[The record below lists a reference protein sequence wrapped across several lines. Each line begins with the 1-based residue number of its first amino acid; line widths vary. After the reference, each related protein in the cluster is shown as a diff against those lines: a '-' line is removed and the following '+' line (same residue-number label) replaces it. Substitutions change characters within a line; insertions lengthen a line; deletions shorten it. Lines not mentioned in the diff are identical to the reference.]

1 MNIKPWLIAARLRTL
16 PLAVS
21 GILLG
26 TSIAQLRKPIDLSVV
41 LLAVLTAFLL
51 QILSNF
57 ANDYGDFVKGTDSK
71 ADRQDRAL
79 ASGSIDVFHMK
90 RAVIITGVLA
100 FFTGISLIYRSFQMQ
115 LLTLNSAY
123 FLFGMGLF
131 SLAAAVFYTIGKRA
145 YGYSGWGDFF
155 VFVFF
160 GLLPVLGMSLLLGVE
175 LSLESYL
182 GGCGLGFLSVGVLNL
197 NNYRDIDTDKEN
209 GKITLAVRLGPKKTL
224 WYQRLLLILGFGGV
238 FLSFAL
244 YVKSL
249 FDLGGRSSNL
259 ELFLVFGVFSP
270 IAVFLARYY
279 SETKLLLPGH
289 REELNKQ
296 LKNLSLTT
304 MLLVFVHLGMVN
316 YIISLIGY

>member
-26 TSIAQLRKPIDLSVV
+26 TSIAQLRKPIDISVV
-41 LLAVLTAFLL
+41 LLAVLTAVLL

-79 ASGSIDVFHMK
+79 ASGAIDVLQMK
-90 RAVIITGVLA
+90 RAVL
-100 FFTGISLIYRSFQMQ
+100 FTGILAFMLGVTLIYRSFQLN
-115 LLTLNSAY
+115 LLALDSAY

-131 SLAAAVFYTIGKRA
+131 SLAAAVLYTIGKRA

-155 VFVFF
+155 VFIFF
-160 GLLPVLGMSLLLGVE
+160 GILPVLGMSLLLGVAWN
-175 LSLESYL
+175 LEAYL

-209 GKITLAVRLGPKKTL
+209 GKITLAVRFGPKKTL
-224 WYQRLLLILGFGGV
+224 WYHRFLLIFGFGGV

-249 FDLGGRSSNL
+249 FDLGGNSSNL

-270 IAVFLARYY
+270 IAVFLARYF
-279 SETKLLLPGH
+279 SETKLLLPGD
-289 REELNKQ
+289 REGLNKQ

-304 MLLVFVHLGMVN
+304 MLLVLVHLGMVN

>member
-1 MNIKPWLIAARLRTL
+1 MNIKAWLVAARLRTL

-26 TSIAQLRKPIDLSVV
+26 TSIAQLRKPIDISVV
-41 LLAVLTAFLL
+41 LLAILTAVLL

-79 ASGSIDVFHMK
+79 ASGVIDVLHMK
-90 RAVIITGVLA
+90 RAVLFTGLLA
-100 FFTGISLIYRSFQMQ
+100 FLFGILLIYRSYHLN
-115 LLTLNSAY
+115 LLTLDSAY

-131 SLAAAVFYTIGKRA
+131 SLAAAVLYTMGKRA

-155 VFVFF
+155 VFIFF

-175 LSLESYL
+175 WNLETYL

-209 GKITLAVRLGPKKTL
+209 GKITLAVRFGPKKTL
-224 WYQRLLLILGFGGV
+224 WYHRFLLILGFGGV

-249 FDLGGRSSNL
+249 FDLGGNSSNL

-270 IAVFLARYY
+270 IAVFLARYF
-279 SETKLLLPGH
+279 SETKLLLPGD

>member
-26 TSIAQLRKPIDLSVV
+26 TSIAQLRKPIDISVV
-41 LLAVLTAFLL
+41 LLAVLTAVLL

-79 ASGSIDVFHMK
+79 ASGAIDVLQMK
-90 RAVIITGVLA
+90 RAVLFTGLLA
-100 FFTGISLIYRSFQMQ
+100 FVFGILLIYRSYHLN
-115 LLTLNSAY
+115 LLTLDSAY

-131 SLAAAVFYTIGKRA
+131 SLAAAVLYTIGKRA

-155 VFVFF
+155 VFIFF

-175 LSLESYL
+175 WNLETYL
-182 GGCGLGFLSVGVLNL
+182 GGFGLGFLSVGVLNL

-209 GKITLAVRLGPKKTL
+209 GKITLAVRFGPKKTL
-224 WYQRLLLILGFGGV
+224 WYHRFLLIFGFGGV

-249 FDLGGRSSNL
+249 FDLGGNSSNL

-270 IAVFLARYY
+270 IAVFLARYF
-279 SETKLLLPGH
+279 SETKLLLPGD
-289 REELNKQ
+289 REGLNKQ

>member
-1 MNIKPWLIAARLRTL
+1 
-16 PLAVS
+16 
-21 GILLG
+21 
-26 TSIAQLRKPIDLSVV
+26 
-41 LLAVLTAFLL
+41 
-51 QILSNF
+51 
-57 ANDYGDFVKGTDSK
+57 
-71 ADRQDRAL
+71 
-79 ASGSIDVFHMK
+79 
-90 RAVIITGVLA
+90 
-100 FFTGISLIYRSFQMQ
+100 
-115 LLTLNSAY
+115 
-123 FLFGMGLF
+123 
-131 SLAAAVFYTIGKRA
+131 
-145 YGYSGWGDFF
+145 
-155 VFVFF
+155 
-160 GLLPVLGMSLLLGVE
+160 LGVE

>member
-26 TSIAQLRKPIDLSVV
+26 TSIAQLRKPIDISVV
-41 LLAVLTAFLL
+41 LLAVLTAVLL

-79 ASGSIDVFHMK
+79 ASGAIDVLQMK
-90 RAVIITGVLA
+90 RAVL
-100 FFTGISLIYRSFQMQ
+100 FTGIFAFLLGLTLIYRSFQLN
-115 LLTLNSAY
+115 LLTLDSAY

-131 SLAAAVFYTIGKRA
+131 SLAAAVLYTIGKRA

-155 VFVFF
+155 VFIFF
-160 GLLPVLGMSLLLGVE
+160 GLLPVLGMSLLLGVAWN
-175 LSLESYL
+175 LEAYL

-209 GKITLAVRLGPKKTL
+209 GKITLAVRFGPKKTL
-224 WYQRLLLILGFGGV
+224 WYHRFLLIFGFGGV

-249 FDLGGRSSNL
+249 FDLAGNSSNL

-270 IAVFLARYY
+270 IAVFLARYF
-279 SETKLLLPGH
+279 SETKLLFPGD
-289 REELNKQ
+289 REGLNKQ

-316 YIISLIGY
+316 YIISLIEY

>member
-26 TSIAQLRKPIDLSVV
+26 TSIAQLRKPIDNSVV
-41 LLAVLTAFLL
+41 LLAVLTAVLL

-79 ASGSIDVFHMK
+79 ASGAINVLQMK
-90 RAVIITGVLA
+90 RAVLFTGFLA
-100 FFTGISLIYRSFQMQ
+100 FMLGVTLIYRSFQLN
-115 LLTLNSAY
+115 LLTLDSAY

-131 SLAAAVFYTIGKRA
+131 SLAAAVLYTIGKRA

-155 VFVFF
+155 VFIFF
-160 GLLPVLGMSLLLGVE
+160 GLLPVLGMSLLLGVAWN
-175 LSLESYL
+175 LEAYL

-209 GKITLAVRLGPKKTL
+209 GKITLAVRFGPKKTL
-224 WYQRLLLILGFGGV
+224 WYHRFLLIFGFGGV

-249 FDLGGRSSNL
+249 FDLAGNSSNL

-270 IAVFLARYY
+270 IAVFLARYF
-279 SETKLLLPGH
+279 SETKVLLPGD
-289 REELNKQ
+289 REGLNKQ

>member
-26 TSIAQLRKPIDLSVV
+26 TSIAQLRKPIDISVV
-41 LLAVLTAFLL
+41 LLAVLTAVLL

-79 ASGSIDVFHMK
+79 ASGAIDVLQMK
-90 RAVIITGVLA
+90 RAVFFTGFLA
-100 FFTGISLIYRSFQMQ
+100 FLFGISLIYRSYVLN
-115 LLTLNSAY
+115 LLTLDSAY

-131 SLAAAVFYTIGKRA
+131 SLAAAVLYTIGKRA

-155 VFVFF
+155 VFIFF
-160 GLLPVLGMSLLLGVE
+160 GLLPVLGMSLLLGVAWN
-175 LSLESYL
+175 LEAYL

-209 GKITLAVRLGPKKTL
+209 GKITLAVRFGPKKTL
-224 WYQRLLLILGFGGV
+224 WYHRFLLIFGFGGV

-249 FDLGGRSSNL
+249 FDLGGDSSNL

-270 IAVFLARYY
+270 IAVFLARYF
-279 SETKLLLPGH
+279 SETKLLLPGD
-289 REELNKQ
+289 REGLNKQ

>member
-16 PLAVS
+16 PLALS

-26 TSIAQLRKPIDLSVV
+26 TSIAQLRKPIDVSVV
-41 LLAVLTAFLL
+41 ILAVLTAVFL
-51 QILSNF
+51 QVLSNF
-57 ANDYGDFVKGTDSK
+57 ANDYGDYVKGTDTK
-71 ADRQDRAL
+71 AGRNDRAL
-79 ASGSIDVFHMK
+79 SSGVIGVSQMK
-90 RAVIITGVLA
+90 LAVIMTGVLA
-100 FFTGISLIYRSFQMQ
+100 FLLGISLIYRSFQLH
-115 LLTLNSAY
+115 LLTENSAY

-155 VFVFF
+155 VFIFF
-160 GLLPVLGMSLLLGVE
+160 GLLPVLGMSLLLGVSWAE
-175 LSLESYL
+175 ETYL

-197 NNYRDIDTDKEN
+197 NNYRDINTDKDN
-209 GKITLAVRLGPKKTL
+209 GKITLAVRLGPQKTL
-224 WYQRLLLILGFGGV
+224 WYQRILLILGFGGV

-249 FDLGGRSSNL
+249 FDLGGKSSNL

-270 IAVFLARYY
+270 IAVFLARYF
-279 SETKLLLPGH
+279 SETKLLLPGD

>member
-26 TSIAQLRKPIDLSVV
+26 TSIAQLRKPIDISVV
-41 LLAVLTAFLL
+41 LLAVLTAVLL

-79 ASGSIDVFHMK
+79 ASGAINVLQMK
-90 RAVIITGVLA
+90 RAVL
-100 FFTGISLIYRSFQMQ
+100 FTGILAFMLGITLIYRSFQLS
-115 LLTLNSAY
+115 LLTLDSAY

-131 SLAAAVFYTIGKRA
+131 SLAAAVLYTIGKRA

-155 VFVFF
+155 VFIFF

-175 LSLESYL
+175 WNLETYL

-209 GKITLAVRLGPKKTL
+209 GKITLAVRFGPKKTL
-224 WYQRLLLILGFGGV
+224 WYHRFLLIFGFGGV

-249 FDLGGRSSNL
+249 FDLGGNSSNL

-270 IAVFLARYY
+270 IAVFLARYF
-279 SETKLLLPGH
+279 SETKLLLPGD
-289 REELNKQ
+289 REGLNKQ

-316 YIISLIGY
+316 YIISLIRY

>member
-1 MNIKPWLIAARLRTL
+1 MNIKSWLLAARLRTL

-26 TSIAQLRKPIDLSVV
+26 TSIAQLRKPIDFSVV
-41 LLAVLTAFLL
+41 ILAVFTAVLL

-71 ADRQDRAL
+71 ASRSDRAL
-79 ASGSIDVFHMK
+79 SSGAIGVSQMK
-90 RAVIITGVLA
+90 RAVFVTGFLA
-100 FFTGISLIYRSFQMQ
+100 FFLGISLIYRSFKLQ
-115 LLTLNSAY
+115 LLTENSAY

-197 NNYRDIDTDKEN
+197 NNYRDINTDKDN
-209 GKITLAVRLGPKKTL
+209 GKITLAVRLGPQKTL
-224 WYQRLLLILGFGGV
+224 WYQRFLLIFGFGGV

-244 YVKSL
+244 YIKSL
-249 FDLGGRSSNL
+249 LDVSGNSSNL
-259 ELFLVFGVFSP
+259 VLFLVFGVFSP
-270 IAVFLARYY
+270 IAIFLARYF
-279 SETKLLLPGH
+279 SETKLLLPGD
-289 REELNKQ
+289 RDELNKQ

-304 MLLVFVHLGMVN
+304 MLFVFVHLGMVN

>member
-26 TSIAQLRKPIDLSVV
+26 TSIAQLRKPIDISVV
-41 LLAVLTAFLL
+41 LLAVLTAVLL

-79 ASGSIDVFHMK
+79 ASGAIHVLQMK
-90 RAVIITGVLA
+90 RAVL
-100 FFTGISLIYRSFQMQ
+100 FTGILAFMLGITLIYRSFQLS
-115 LLTLNSAY
+115 LLILDSAY

-131 SLAAAVFYTIGKRA
+131 SLAAAVLYTIGKRA

-155 VFVFF
+155 VFIFF

-175 LSLESYL
+175 WNLETYL

-209 GKITLAVRLGPKKTL
+209 GKITLAVRFGPKKTL
-224 WYQRLLLILGFGGV
+224 WYHRFLLIFGFGGV

-249 FDLGGRSSNL
+249 FDLGGNSSNL

-270 IAVFLARYY
+270 IAVFLARYF
-279 SETKLLLPGH
+279 SETKLLLPGD
-289 REELNKQ
+289 REGLNKQ

-316 YIISLIGY
+316 YIISLIRY

>member
-26 TSIAQLRKPIDLSVV
+26 TSIAQLRKPIDISVV
-41 LLAVLTAFLL
+41 LLAVLTAVLL

-79 ASGSIDVFHMK
+79 ASGAIDVLQMK
-90 RAVIITGVLA
+90 RAVFFTGFLA
-100 FFTGISLIYRSFQMQ
+100 FLFGISLIYRSYVLNF
-115 LLTLNSAY
+115 LTLDSAY

-131 SLAAAVFYTIGKRA
+131 SLAAAVLYTIGKRA

-155 VFVFF
+155 VFIFF
-160 GLLPVLGMSLLLGVE
+160 GLLPVLGMSLLLGVAWN
-175 LSLESYL
+175 LEAYL

-209 GKITLAVRLGPKKTL
+209 GKITLAVRFGPKKTL
-224 WYQRLLLILGFGGV
+224 WYHRFLLIFGFGGV

-249 FDLGGRSSNL
+249 FDLGGDSSNL

-270 IAVFLARYY
+270 IAVFLARYF
-279 SETKLLLPGH
+279 SETKLLLPGD
-289 REELNKQ
+289 REGLNKQ